1 MKRIILLFL
10 CCLLFLTGCIEITDE
25 ITVNADGS
33 GTIRASIDMGML
45 GSASDKQ
52 RPNVDMD
59 MLNKIKT
66 FPLLADS
73 LLKGMPGISNL
84 IPVTD
89 HKKGLFALSM
99 DFKDSRSLNK
109 AIYRLFG
116 KNMGLFSPSFV
127 KVSKHKLVKKNMAP
141 LLKKM
146 LEGNKTINSMAGDMM
161 MQFISFNSIYHLPA
175 GATKI
180 SNIKAI
186 AESGG
191 TTVTTRFSL
200 SEMIKT
206 DFDYGIKIRY

>member
-1 MKRIILLFL
+1 
-10 CCLLFLTGCIEITDE
+10 
-25 ITVNADGS
+25 
-33 GTIRASIDMGML
+33 
-45 GSASDKQ
+45 
-52 RPNVDMD
+52 
-59 MLNKIKT
+59 
-66 FPLLADS
+66 
-73 LLKGMPGISNL
+73 
-84 IPVTD
+84 
-89 HKKGLFALSM
+89 
-99 DFKDSRSLNK
+99 
-109 AIYRLFG
+109 
-116 KNMGLFSPSFV
+116 
-127 KVSKHKLVKKNMAP
+127 MAP